1 MGSDGYE
8 FTEKQNKTFREL
20 ASAMQFVGRAMLTL
34 AVLFLIAAGIACFRA
49 DEQSASIQVFT
60 TAGSIATLASLVQ
73 SGTLFF
79 IGIFTIRGAGHVACI
94 ATTEGAD
101 INHLM
106 AAMNHMSD
114 LYGLL
119 RSLARLAVI
128 TALIVLAAISLG
140 ILIGA

>member
-1 MGSDGYE
+1 MSTTGYE
-8 FTEKQNKTFREL
+8 FTEKQNKTFAEL
-20 ASAMQFVGRAMLTL
+20 AERMRFAGKAMLVL
-34 AVLFLIAAGIACFRA
+34 GVLFLVVAGVACFRA
-49 DEQSASIQVFT
+49 DELNASIKVFT

-79 IGIFTIRGAGHVACI
+79 IGIFTIRASGHVGCI

-128 TALIVLAAISLG
+128 TGVVVVGAIGLG
-140 ILIGA
+140 ILLGP

>member
-1 MGSDGYE
+1 MSTEGYE
-8 FTEKQNKTFREL
+8 FTDKENRTFLEL
-20 ASAMQFVGRAMLTL
+20 GDRMRFVGRSMLLL
-34 AVLFLIAAGIACFRA
+34 AVLFLIAAGVACFRP
-49 DEQSASIQVFT
+49 DELGDTIAVFT
-60 TAGSIATLASLVQ
+60 TSGSIITLASLVQ

-79 IGIFTIRGAGHVACI
+79 IGIFTIRGSGHVACI

-119 RSLARLAVI
+119 RSLARFAVLTALVVMAVI
-128 TALIVLAAISLG
+128 GYGLVSSV
-140 ILIGA
+140 